1 MPSLKGFSLHR
12 RGSSPRLGGSPR
24 IAPSPTLP
32 LRSKRNEQS
41 IILESSTSTTT
52 TTSSSAVPA
61 AASAT
66 RSETIPASS
75 ASTTTTAAAVTTS
88 TGTRASSTFPA
99 SPIPER
105 PVSTTPSHHLH
116 APTQYITSKG
126 TAATTFTTA
135 EPSSSSST
143 YAPFERPPSARSFS
157 SSSYCG
163 VPLNFLAACD
173 TDTAYRT
180 MCSIFPTAS
189 EQHIRHLFHK

>member
-66 RSETIPASS
+66 RSETLPASS
-75 ASTTTTAAAVTTS
+75 ASTTTKAVVTTS